1 MKTLIYKKHII
12 VLNPETIQIFRGKD
26 LIQENTIYFNN
37 RQRSLKEA
45 KEIVKLQANKYKKL
59 SIYV

>member
-37 RQRSLKEA
+37 RQRSLKEV
-45 KEIVKLQANKYKKL
+45 KEIVKSQQNKKL
-59 SIYV
+59 SIYA

>member
-12 VLNPETIQIFRGKD
+12 VLNPESIQIFKGKD
-26 LIQENTIYFNN
+26 LIQENTVYFNN

-45 KEIVKLQANKYKKL
+45 KEIVKSQQSKKL
-59 SIYV
+59 SIYI

>member
-26 LIQENTIYFNN
+26 LIQENAIYFNN
-37 RQRSLKEA
+37 KQRSLKEA
-45 KEIVKLQANKYKKL
+45 KEIVKSQQNKKL

>member
-45 KEIVKLQANKYKKL
+45 KEIVKSQQNKKL
-59 SIYV
+59 SIYA